1 MFDVRELIVTDED
14 LAKLADCQQK
24 ALDYETCAKKYSEIA
39 KSCQAEIPADAQPID
54 RILWLA
60 RKAYIAGFLEAFCT
74 VRETVRS
81 YLDKEE
87 GGGQNVNHEAGI
99 EGRNQGL

>member
-24 ALDYETCAKKYSEIA
+24 ALDYETWAKMFAEIA
-39 KSCQAEIPADAQPID
+39 KSCQAEIPADAPPID

-74 VRETVRS
+74 VSETVRS
-81 YLDKEE
+81 YLAVEE
-87 GGGQNVNHEAGI
+87 GGEQNVDHETGI
-99 EGRNQGL
+99 EGRNPVL